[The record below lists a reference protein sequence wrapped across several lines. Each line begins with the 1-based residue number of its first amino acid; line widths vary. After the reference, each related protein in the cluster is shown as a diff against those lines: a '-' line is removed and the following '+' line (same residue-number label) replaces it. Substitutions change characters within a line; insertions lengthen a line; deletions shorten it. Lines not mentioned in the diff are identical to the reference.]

1 MLQSGGNL
9 DMALSLA
16 QTARRGMPA
25 SPAVADN
32 LGWIYYQKGAY
43 RSAVDTLREALRLSH
58 ESNATDNPRLHYHLG
73 MAYAK
78 SGQATLAKQQL
89 QETLRIDPHSSDA
102 DDARKELAQLR
113 L

>member
-1 MLQSGGNL
+1 
-9 DMALSLA
+9 
-16 QTARRGMPA
+16 
-25 SPAVADN
+25 
-32 LGWIYYQKGAY
+32 
-43 RSAVDTLREALRLSH
+43 
-58 ESNATDNPRLHYHLG
+58 

-78 SGQATLAKQQL
+78 SGQAVLAKQQL